1 MRKIFL
7 LLGLLV
13 CFSGLSQNPD
23 YHRFGARSKYYQPDT
38 LSTTL
43 RDALTPKLGTILY
56 HKDTGVSQW
65 EQWDGTNWVEF
76 GAVTE
81 YTFSDTAEIDLTL
94 TGDDVTAD
102 LVAGSIDETKLDA
115 SVNALLDEIVERDS
129 LIVQDPN
136 SFGTLYT
143 YWIGT
148 EAQMDALILIDPNY
162 FDNVFW

>member
-1 MRKIFL
+1 
-7 LLGLLV
+7 
-13 CFSGLSQNPD
+13 
-23 YHRFGARSKYYQPDT
+23 
-38 LSTTL
+38 
-43 RDALTPKLGTILY
+43 PKLGTILY

-162 FDNVFW
+162 FDNVFWFCTDCTQVVEVDWGNINGTLSDQTDLQTALDLK

>member
-1 MRKIFL
+1 SGLMRKVSL
-7 LLGLLV
+7 DSLDL
-13 CFSGLSQNPD
+13 Q
-23 YHRFGARSKYYQPDT
+23 T
-38 LSTTL
+38 L
-43 RDALTPKLGTILY
+43 
-56 HKDTGVSQW
+56 
-65 EQWDGTNWVEF
+65 
-76 GAVTE
+76 
-81 YTFSDTAEIDLTL
+81 TFSDTAEIDLTL

-148 EAQMDALILIDPNY
+148 EAPMDALILSDPN
-162 FDNVFW
+162 FEDNKFIVCTDCPQETYLT